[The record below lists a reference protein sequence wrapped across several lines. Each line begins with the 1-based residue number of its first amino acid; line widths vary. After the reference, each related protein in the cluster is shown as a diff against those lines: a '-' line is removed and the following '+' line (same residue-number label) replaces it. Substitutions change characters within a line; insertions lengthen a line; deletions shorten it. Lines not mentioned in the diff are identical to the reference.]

1 MAEGYQERMDIQMHL
16 LAWHA
21 ANIMNVH
28 LKKKVTV
35 KKLLGKQKTQTPTEI
50 NSNIDKALQM
60 LKERRESRGTNN
72 SQPSDKNRT
81 PSI

>member
-1 MAEGYQERMDIQMHL
+1 MAEGYQERMDTQMHL

-21 ANIMNVH
+21 ANIMNIH

-35 KKLLGKQKTQTPTEI
+35 KKLLGKQKDQTPDEI
-50 NSNIDKALQM
+50 NSNIDKALAM
-60 LKERRESRGTNN
+60 LKERRESRGTND
-72 SQPSDKNRT
+72 SKPADKNRS